1 MAQDS
6 PEEVIR
12 AFLDANVLFRAA
24 QSRENAS
31 WGVFDLAGK
40 QDDFAVMT
48 TEYVFGE
55 AEEHLQEKSPES
67 LGEYHSLKPIVET
80 CAAPPK
86 AIDAIAKHLERLI
99 RDEDDRPVLAGAIY
113 ARADWFLTLD
123 DHHFGHLYGIEV
135 YDVLITTPA
144 QGLHRFRRLA
154 GMI

>member
-1 MAQDS
+1 MAEGS

-24 QSRENAS
+24 QSRANAS
-31 WGVFDLAGK
+31 WGVFDLAEK

-55 AEEHLQEKSPES
+55 AEEHLQEKSPKS
-67 LGEYHSLKPIVET
+67 LGEYHSLKSILET
-80 CAAPPK
+80 CHEPPETL
-86 AIDAIAKHLERLI
+86 AEHLERLI

-113 ARADWFLTLD
+113 ARADWLLTLD
-123 DHHFGHLYGIEV
+123 DKHFGHLYGIEV

-144 QGLHRFRRLA
+144 QGLHRFRQL
-154 GMI
+154 I

>member
-1 MAQDS
+1 
-6 PEEVIR
+6 VIR

-24 QSRENAS
+24 ARSGENAS
-31 WGVFDLAGK
+31 WGVFDLAESR
-40 QDDFAVMT
+40 DDFTVMT

-67 LGEYHSLKPIVET
+67 LEEYASLKPILET
-80 CAAPPK
+80 CPEPPD

-99 RDEDDRPVLAGAIY
+99 GDEDDRPVLAGAIY
-113 ARADWFLTLD
+113 ARADCFLTLD
-123 DHHFGHLYGIEV
+123 DHDFGHLYGIKV

-154 GMI
+154 GML